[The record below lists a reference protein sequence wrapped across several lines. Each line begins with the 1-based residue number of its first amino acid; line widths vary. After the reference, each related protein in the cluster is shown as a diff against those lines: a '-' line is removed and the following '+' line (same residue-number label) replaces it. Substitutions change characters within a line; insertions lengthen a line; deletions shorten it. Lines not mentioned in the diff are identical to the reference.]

1 MIGMD
6 AMYEY
11 AQTVIGASKCGA
23 YLVATNIAVGPSMAA
38 IIPIV
43 DASNGL
49 NPKFNAANNTI
60 KIPKCAGTARII
72 SHGRSRREPK
82 SVIAPIPIKIKIGNN
97 SFAMP
102 SS

>member
-23 YLVATNIAVGPSMAA
+23 CLDATNIAVGPSMAP

-49 NPKFNAANNTI
+49 NPKFKAAKNAI
-60 KIPKCAGTARII
+60 KIPK
-72 SHGRSRREPK
+72 
-82 SVIAPIPIKIKIGNN
+82 
-97 SFAMP
+97 
-102 SS
+102 